1 MKQFQILIDKI
12 IDNITNILT
21 YLLVSMIILV
31 FITVIIRYMLNISYV
46 ALQEL
51 IMYFHA
57 ILFMFGISYALKEK
71 SHVKIDII
79 YNSLKK
85 KYQYFISM
93 LGTIFFIIPTSL
105 FITYSSMD
113 MVIQSWSLLEG
124 SSEAGGLD
132 LIFILKT
139 IIPIMG
145 ILIFLQALS
154 DLIKY
159 MDSYKT

>member
-51 IMYFHA
+51 VMYFHA
-57 ILFMFGISYALKEK
+57 LIFMFGVSYALKEK

-79 YNSLKK
+79 YNSLSKK
-85 KYQYFISM
+85 NQYFISM
-93 LGTIFFIIPTSL
+93 LGTIIFIIPTSL
-105 FITYSSMD
+105 FIVYSSMD
-113 MVIQSWSLLEG
+113 MVTQSWSLLEG

-132 LIFILKT
+132 LVFILKSV
-139 IIPIMG
+139 IPIAG
-145 ILIFLQALS
+145 FLIFLQALS
-154 DLIKY
+154 DIIKY
-159 MDSYKT
+159 MDKYKT